1 MKNPDFLFELAAAYV
16 EKYKPIY
23 RQSILR
29 RFPGQAAELR
39 ELFDLTEQLDQ
50 FFQRKTV
57 HPDPKFRATL
67 KAQLM
72 AQHEAQIETK
82 QAGARVLQPWEWEMP
97 RPDRRWTAVGI
108 GSAVAV
114 AGVIAAYWR
123 NRDGASPAA

>member
-1 MKNPDFLFELAAAYV
+1 MKNPDFLFELAATYV

-50 FFQRKTV
+50 FFRRETV
-57 HPDPKFRATL
+57 HPDPTFRATL
-67 KAQLM
+67 KAQLV
-72 AQHEAQIETK
+72 AQHKAQPETK
-82 QAGARVLQPWEWEMP
+82 QAGARVLQPWEWDMP

-123 NRDGASPAA
+123 NRDDASPAA

>member
-1 MKNPDFLFELAAAYV
+1 MKDSDFLFELAAAYV

-39 ELFDLTEQLDQ
+39 ELFDLTEWLNQ
-50 FFQRKTV
+50 FFQREAV
-57 HPDPKFRATL
+57 RPDPKFRATL
-67 KAQLM
+67 KAKLLTT
-72 AQHEAQIETK
+72 HEARTGAK
-82 QAGARVLQPWEWEMP
+82 KAGARALQPWDWEMP

-114 AGVIAAYWR
+114 ASVIAAYWR
-123 NRDGASPAA
+123 NRNDASPAA